1 MFDNIRLNEE
11 DEARLQELYGLIGKS
26 MKEIER
32 QENLIDKFMDEI
44 DSLNGFEDD

>member
-11 DEARLQELYGLIGKS
+11 DEARLQELYELIGKS

-32 QENLIDKFMDEI
+32 QEKAIDKFMDEI
-44 DSLNGFEDD
+44 DILTSFEDD

>member
-11 DEARLQELYGLIGKS
+11 GEARLQELYGLIGKS

-32 QENLIDKFMDEI
+32 QEKAIDKFMDEI
-44 DSLNGFEDD
+44 DILTGFEDN